1 MEQAEF
7 CYPDFCGTEESR
19 LESYTAQTLTR
30 AITGFSQRN
39 YRREGSRAVDL
50 RLLVG
55 KPEVGEVEDGAK
67 REEAV
72 IIPTPHM

>member
-1 MEQAEF
+1 
-7 CYPDFCGTEESR
+7 
-19 LESYTAQTLTR
+19 
-30 AITGFSQRN
+30 
-39 YRREGSRAVDL
+39 VDL

-67 REEAV
+67 RGEAV